1 MQTDTRP
8 LSLIILAWNHCDLTR
23 RCLESLAGTD
33 LAGAEVIVVDNG
45 STDQTPAVLTTFEW
59 VRVVRLARNLG
70 FTGGNNAGIAA
81 AAKGSD
87 IVLLNNDLLFSQRDW
102 LTRLRECA
110 HAEATIGVVG
120 CRLVLPDGR
129 LLHAGTY
136 ILPDTC
142 WGQQIGALQKDVGQ
156 YRSSRDVEGVVF
168 ACAYIKREVIDRLGG
183 LSTEYESY
191 FEDTDYCLRAREAG
205 FRVVFCGAVCLTHD
219 EHGSTRDDPA
229 AFARLFERSR
239 EIFRKRWFEPP
250 RHYRREL
257 LWQSILNAPSGYAVS
272 SREILRALEA
282 EGVRSVYRYVYG
294 PGTVFPVIEP
304 AESGDHLLDVV
315 SARTSREPSVA
326 VVYGQGDALGA
337 NGGKYKIGFTMLEV
351 DTFPASWVAEAQKM
365 DEVWV
370 PSEFNRQGLH
380 RSGVTRP
387 IHVVPLGAD
396 ANHFHPEG
404 AAYPNPAREFLFLSV
419 FEWGARKAPELLL
432 KTFNATFS
440 AREPVRLLVKIMNQ
454 DQGISVNEEIRR
466 LDLKPSGGRI
476 SYLCNV
482 EFPHYQLA
490 ALYRSADCYV
500 AASRGEGW
508 DLPLMEAMG
517 TGRPSIATDWGAHT
531 EYVREGVAYPLRIRG
546 TVRVTG
552 AGPYYEGRSWADPDP
567 EHLRHLLRWVFEHQD
582 EARRVGAAA
591 AHEVARRWTWQR
603 TAQVITGRLEAIGV

>member
-1 MQTDTRP
+1 MRSDRRSV
-8 LSLIILAWNHCDLTR
+8 SLIILAWNHWDLTR
-23 RCLESLAGTD
+23 RCLKSLGETD

-45 STDQTPAVLTTFEW
+45 STDETPVALATFGW
-59 VRVVRLARNLG
+59 VRVVRLAQNLG
-70 FTGGNNAGIAA
+70 FVGGNNAGIAA
-81 AAKGSD
+81 APKDSD
-87 IVLLNNDLLFSQRDW
+87 VVLLNNDLVFSQRDW

-110 HAEATIGVVG
+110 YAKADIGVVG
-120 CRLVLPDGR
+120 CRLILPDGR

-168 ACAYIKREVIDRLGG
+168 ACAYLKREVIDRLGG
-183 LSTEYESY
+183 LSAEYESY

-205 FRVVFCGAVCLTHD
+205 FRVVFCGGVCLIHD
-219 EHGSTRDDPA
+219 EHGSTRDDPG
-229 AFARLFERSR
+229 AFVRQFERSR

-250 RHYRREL
+250 HRYRHEL
-257 LWQSILNAPSGYAVS
+257 LWQSILNFPNGYAVS

-282 EGVRSVYRYVYG
+282 EGVRTVYRYVYG
-294 PGTVFPVIEP
+294 PGTVFPVMEP
-304 AESGDHLLDVV
+304 AEFGDHLLDVV
-315 SARTSREPSVA
+315 SARTSDEPLAA
-326 VVYGQGDALGA
+326 VVYGQGDVFWA
-337 NGGKYKIGFTMLEV
+337 NGGKYRIGYTMLEV
-351 DTFPASWVAEAQKM
+351 DTFPQPWVEEAQKM

-370 PSEFNRQGLH
+370 PSEFNREGLY

-387 IHVVPLGAD
+387 IHVVPLGVDAD
-396 ANHFHPEG
+396 RFHPEG
-404 AAYPNPAREFLFLSV
+404 AAYPNPAGEFLFLSV

-432 KTFNATFS
+432 KTFNETFS
-440 AREPVRLLVKIMNQ
+440 AQEPVRLLVKIMNR
-454 DQGISVNEEIRR
+454 DQSISVNEEIRR
-466 LDLKPSGGRI
+466 LGLTHSGGRI

-482 EFPHYQLA
+482 EFPHYQLP

-500 AASRGEGW
+500 SASRGEGW

-546 TVRVTG
+546 TVRATG

-567 EHLRHLLRWVFEHQD
+567 EHLRYLLRSVFEHQD

-591 AHEVARRWTWQR
+591 AHEVAGKWTWQR
-603 TAQVITGRLEAIGV
+603 TARVIAGRLEAIGG